1 MATYPDKLK
10 IRLWGHVVLAVVWLF
25 MATLALVN
33 TMWIGGAVAALL
45 FMISAWVIKDTA
57 AKLAELQGK
66 R

>member
-1 MATYPDKLK
+1 
-10 IRLWGHVVLAVVWLF
+10 
-25 MATLALVN
+25 
-33 TMWIGGAVAALL
+33 MWIGGAVAALL